1 MDPYKVTGMFL
12 QALGG
17 FLIILMAAIVTLSL
31 QLGLGFSFTDAL
43 TLAFAVG
50 AIWLGRVTEKWG
62 QRE

>member
-17 FLIILMAAIVTLSL
+17 FLLILMAGLITLSL
-31 QLGLGFSFTDAL
+31 QLGLGFTLADAL
-43 TLAFAVG
+43 TLAFAFG

-62 QRE
+62 QRG